1 MHPLEGPTFQ
11 IAIGLFGVCL
21 ALYVVHLFTGA
32 RMAERLALGS
42 LALGFLLLT
51 VNLGARTLAAGRAPF
66 SNLYESLL
74 IFAWGTALSML
85 LLQLARRVPAAGVMV
100 MPVIVGAMA
109 YATTLNAQIEPLM
122 PALKSPWMVYHVASA
137 ILAYGA
143 FAVAGGLGLLYIGR
157 DAMEKRGLKSVLL
170 QRMPGLET
178 LDSLTYALIAFA
190 FPFMVLVLITG
201 AVWAQKA
208 WGTYW
213 QWDPKET
220 WALITTLVY
229 AGYLHARQ
237 MMKWRGLPS
246 AWFAVI
252 GFIVVMFCYLGVN
265 LFLSGLHSYG
275 SKM

>member
-11 IAIGLFGVCL
+11 LAFLLYLISL
-21 ALYVVHLFTGA
+21 ALYGAYLLAGSRGTG
-32 RMAERLALGS
+32 RLALAA
-42 LALGFLLLT
+42 LAAGLLLQT
-51 VNLGARTLAAGRAPF
+51 VNLTARTVAAGRAPF

-74 IFAWGTALSML
+74 VFAWGTALCL
-85 LLQLARRVPAAGVMV
+85 VLLQAIRRTPAAGLVV
-100 MPVIVGAMA
+100 TPILVATLG
-109 YATTLNAQIEPLM
+109 YATTCDARIQPLM
-122 PALKSPWMVYHVASA
+122 PALRSPWMVYHVAAA

-143 FAVAGGLGLLYIGR
+143 FAVAGGLGVLYIAREALETRRPG
-157 DAMEKRGLKSVLL
+157 AVLL
-170 QRMPGLET
+170 ERLPSLAL
-178 LDSLTYALIAFA
+178 LDELTCSTIAFA

-201 AVWAQKA
+201 AIWAQRA

-237 MMKWRGLPS
+237 STKWRGLRS

-252 GFIVVMFCYLGVN
+252 GFAIVVFCYLGVN
-265 LFLSGLHSYG
+265 LWLSGLHSYG
-275 SKM
+275 SG

>member
-1 MHPLEGPTFQ
+1 MHPLESPTFQ
-11 IAIGLFGVCL
+11 IAIALYFASL
-21 ALYVVHLFTGA
+21 ALYIVHFFTGA
-32 RMAERLALGS
+32 RMPERLALGS
-42 LALGFLLLT
+42 LAAGFLIQT
-51 VNLGARTLAAGRAPF
+51 VNLGARTMQAGRAPF

-85 LLQLARRVPAAGVMV
+85 ILQLAKRTPAAGAVV
-100 MPVIVGAMA
+100 LPIIVAAMG

-122 PALKSPWMVYHVASA
+122 PALQSPWMVYHVASA

-143 FAVAGGLGLLYIGR
+143 FAVAAGLGCLYIMR
-157 DAMEKRGLKSVLL
+157 HWFEKAGSKSALL
-170 QRMPGLET
+170 GRMPSLET
-178 LDSLTYALIAFA
+178 LDNLTYSVIAFA

-237 MMKWRGLPS
+237 MMNYRGLPS

-252 GFIVVMFCYLGVN
+252 GFAVVMFCYLGVN

-275 SKM
+275 AQ

>member
-1 MHPLEGPTFQ
+1 MHPLESPTFQ
-11 IAIGLFGVCL
+11 IAIALYFASL
-21 ALYVVHLFTGA
+21 ALYVVHFFTGA
-32 RMAERLALGS
+32 RMPERLALGG
-42 LALGFLLLT
+42 LAAGFLVQT
-51 VNLGARTLAAGRAPF
+51 VNLGARTLEAGRAPF

-85 LLQLARRVPAAGVMV
+85 ILQLAKRTPAAGAVV
-100 MPVIVGAMA
+100 LPIIVAAMG

-122 PALKSPWMVYHVASA
+122 PALQSPWMVYHVASA

-143 FAVAGGLGLLYIGR
+143 FAVAAGLGVLYILR
-157 DAMEKRGLKSVLL
+157 HWFEKAGSKSALL
-170 QRMPGLET
+170 GRMPSLET
-178 LDSLTYALIAFA
+178 LDNLTYSTIAFA

-237 MMKWRGLPS
+237 MKNYRGLPS
-246 AWFAVI
+246 AWFAVV
-252 GFIVVMFCYLGVN
+252 GFAVVMFCYLGVN

-275 SKM
+275 AQ

>member
-1 MHPLEGPTFQ
+1 MHPLESPTFQ
-11 IAIGLFGVCL
+11 IAIALYFASL
-21 ALYVVHLFTGA
+21 ALYVVHFFTGA
-32 RMAERLALGS
+32 RMPERLALGS
-42 LALGFLLLT
+42 LAAGFLVQT
-51 VNLGARTLAAGRAPF
+51 VNLGARTIEAGRAPF

-85 LLQLARRVPAAGVMV
+85 ILQLAKRTPAAGAVV
-100 MPVIVGAMA
+100 LPIIVAAMG

-122 PALKSPWMVYHVASA
+122 PALQSPWMVYHVASA

-143 FAVAGGLGLLYIGR
+143 FAVAAGLGVLYIVR
-157 DAMEKRGLKSVLL
+157 HWFEKGGSKSALL
-170 QRMPGLET
+170 QRMPSLET
-178 LDSLTYALIAFA
+178 LDNLTYSVIAFA

-237 MMKWRGLPS
+237 MMNYRGLPS
-246 AWFAVI
+246 AWFAVV
-252 GFIVVMFCYLGVN
+252 GFVVVMFCYLGVN

-275 SKM
+275 AQ

>member
-11 IAIGLFGVCL
+11 L
-21 ALYVVHLFTGA
+21 ALILYVVSFALYTAHLFTGA
-32 RMAERLALGS
+32 RRPERLALGA
-42 LALGFLLLT
+42 LACAFLLQT
-51 VNLGARTLAAGRAPF
+51 VNLGARTLEAGRAPF

-74 IFAWGTALSML
+74 IFAWGTAVSL
-85 LLQLARRVPAAGVMV
+85 LVLQLARRTPAAGCAVL
-100 MPVIVGAMA
+100 PVIIAAMG

-122 PALKSPWMVYHVASA
+122 PALKSPWMVYHVATA

-143 FAVAGGLGLLYIGR
+143 FAVAGGLGVLYIVR
-157 DAMEKRGLKSVLL
+157 DALEKRGIRSALVDRLPSLDLL
-170 QRMPGLET
+170 DR
-178 LDSLTYALIAFA
+178 LTYSTIAFA

-237 MMKWRGLPS
+237 MMKFRGLAS

-252 GFIVVMFCYLGVN
+252 GFCVVIFCYLGVN

-275 SKM
+275 SGM

>member
-1 MHPLEGPTFQ
+1 MHPLEAPTFQ
-11 IAIGLFGVCL
+11 IALI
-21 ALYVVHLFTGA
+21 LYVVSMALYFVHLFKGSA
-32 RMAERLALGS
+32 LAERLGLGALATGF
-42 LALGFLLLT
+42 LVQTANLGF
-51 VNLGARTLAAGRAPF
+51 RTLQAGRAPF

-74 IFAWGTALSML
+74 VFAWGAALSL
-85 LLQLARRVPAAGVMV
+85 LILQLARRTPAACAVV
-100 MPVIVGAMA
+100 LPVITAALG
-109 YATTLNAQIEPLM
+109 YATTINARIEPLM
-122 PALKSPWMVYHVASA
+122 PALQSPWMVYHVFAA

-143 FAVAGGLGLLYIGR
+143 FAVAGGLGVLYLFRNWLERMGARTALL
-157 DAMEKRGLKSVLL
+157 S
-170 QRMPGLET
+170 RMPSLEV
-178 LDSLTYALIAFA
+178 LDSLTYSVIAFA

-229 AGYLHARQ
+229 AGYLHSRQ
-237 MMKWRGLPS
+237 MMRWRGVPS

-252 GFIVVMFCYLGVN
+252 GFLVVIFCYLGVN

-275 SKM
+275 AQ